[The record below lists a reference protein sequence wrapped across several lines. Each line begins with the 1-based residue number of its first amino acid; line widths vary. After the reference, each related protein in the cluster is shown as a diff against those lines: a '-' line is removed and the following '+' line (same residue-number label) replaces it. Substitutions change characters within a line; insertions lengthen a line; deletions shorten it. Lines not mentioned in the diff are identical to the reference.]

1 MHNTVP
7 THIDQLRCDKIDA
20 IQRFLRQ
27 HGVSLCNLLDELD
40 DVAGIDALCDLH
52 AKLCV
57 PYPDAG
63 EVMSSLTDIKHIL
76 AAQSPASLDRIA
88 RERGF
93 YATEAAR
100 WHGARIAELVARF
113 PRSG

>member
-1 MHNTVP
+1 CFLLLNHPNN
-7 THIDQLRCDKIDA
+7 LRLSKTALSHMFAPSWLSKLYIKVRD
-20 IQRFLRQ
+20 L
-27 HGVSLCNLLDELD
+27 
-40 DVAGIDALCDLH
+40 AGGRS
-52 AKLCV
+52 LCV

-63 EVMSSLTDIKHIL
+63 EVMNSLTDIKHIL
-76 AAQSPASLDRIA
+76 AAQSPSSLDRIA